1 MIITVTDIQ
10 DWVKLP
16 AEALELM
23 ERGLQAVA
31 EIHHIPEK
39 TEVGVTIVD
48 DRRIHELNLAYR
60 NVDRPTDVLS
70 FALDEAEEPEE
81 FGAPEEHLLGD
92 IVISAETA
100 VRQGKEYGHGINREL
115 VYLAVHS
122 LLHLLGFDHMEKGD
136 KVVMRQKEEE
146 ALQKIHLSQADL
158 DAKAAAEE
166 GTGFTATLVS
176 LPEEDAGSGK
186 SGGAFDSASHG
197 KNAEIPIQGGGKM
210 DREASRLY
218 RAAKKAREM
227 AYAPYSGFAVGAA
240 VLTEDNKVYA
250 GCNVENASYG
260 LTNCAER
267 TAIFKAV
274 SEGKQNFRAILIV
287 GDTPE
292 PTTPCGACRQ
302 VIREFSIPRVL
313 LTNMAGD
320 WKEVTG
326 AELLPLSFGPDQ
338 LDER

>member
-10 DWVKLP
+10 DRVKLP

-186 SGGAFDSASHG
+186 SGGAFD
-197 KNAEIPIQGGGKM
+197 AEIPIQGGGKM

>member
-10 DWVKLP
+10 DRVKLP

-166 GTGFTATLVS
+166 GPGFTATLVA
-176 LPEEDAGSGK
+176 LPEETDGDK
-186 SGGAFDSASHG
+186 GGAFDSASG
-197 KNAEIPIQGGGKM
+197 NGPVKAKADSQSGKM

-274 SEGKQNFRAILIV
+274 SEGRQNFRAILIV

-292 PTTPCGACRQ
+292 PITPCGACRQ
-302 VIREFSIPRVL
+302 VSRGLFSPGVL